1 MSSPDEKSNREVM
14 DTLNAFG
21 KEIHG
26 LTIELR
32 HDREARA
39 EDRRMFEKW
48 RDEYKQDEKEQ
59 NERISTLERNQGD
72 LIIVKRGLLWLGGLF
87 ITSAIVAAFRMF
99 GS

>member
-48 RDEYKQDEKEQ
+48 RDEYKQDEKDQ

-72 LIIVKRGLLWLGGLF
+72 LILVKRGLLWLGSAF